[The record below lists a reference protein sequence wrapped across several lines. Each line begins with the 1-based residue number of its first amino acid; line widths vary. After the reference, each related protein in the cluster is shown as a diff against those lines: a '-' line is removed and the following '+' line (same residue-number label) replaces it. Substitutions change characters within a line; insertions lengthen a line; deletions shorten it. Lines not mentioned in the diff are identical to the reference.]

1 MTQQSRGTLALIL
14 LTFLYGAYGVY
25 NRFIGE
31 AFQTFSAQ
39 WVRSALVIGLVLI
52 ITVALKLKY
61 ARVRN
66 ADFWWIAQWLF
77 FGSWIMIFLFLAFNH
92 LQLATTYFLFYAMM
106 ILSGVVCGKFFFQ
119 EKMNL
124 TKNISVVL
132 SLIGVASIYSFSISR
147 ADLMYAVLA
156 LLAGVLLGFWNTI
169 SKKFSSHYP
178 ELQMVLWD
186 AIAGALVGVIG
197 FLIVKE
203 SLPTLQLST
212 SWIWLVVY
220 SVSQVATVGLV
231 IYGFKHLEAQVA
243 SLIMPIEIIFASL
256 FGYLIFGET
265 LTVSTIFGGCCIA
278 LAAFLPYM
286 RPLLGKVRLQ
296 RLKV

>member
-1 MTQQSRGTLALIL
+1 
-14 LTFLYGAYGVY
+14 
-25 NRFIGE
+25 
-31 AFQTFSAQ
+31 
-39 WVRSALVIGLVLI
+39 
-52 ITVALKLKY
+52 
-61 ARVRN
+61 
-66 ADFWWIAQWLF
+66 
-77 FGSWIMIFLFLAFNH
+77 
-92 LQLATTYFLFYAMM
+92 
-106 ILSGVVCGKFFFQ
+106 
-119 EKMNL
+119 
-124 TKNISVVL
+124 
-132 SLIGVASIYSFSISR
+132 
-147 ADLMYAVLA
+147 
-156 LLAGVLLGFWNTI
+156 
-169 SKKFSSHYP
+169 
-178 ELQMVLWD
+178 MVLWD